1 MSVDER
7 PWDGLS
13 RLNNRGHVIVGRSL
27 ADWFRCSVKID
38 SAVAT
43 LASRKIRRR
52 RAEGPSRLSSL
63 VIAYQGGIL
72 NLRMSSP
79 CKM

>member
-52 RAEGPSRLSSL
+52 RAEGPVAL
-63 VIAYQGGIL
+63 VIAYQGGVL